1 MITRLITWCRPYASY
16 LLAGWL
22 VAVITV
28 SSIPSLPTLKIH
40 TAHNVIRLDYFIHFC
55 EYGFM
60 AFLTFMAF
68 SGRSF
73 YISYK
78 RWIVLTGGLILF
90 ALLDELHQ
98 KLIPGRTYNIK
109 DFLSNATGIIAAMV
123 FCISVFKT
131 IRHKANT

>member
-16 LLAGWL
+16 LLAVWL

-28 SSIPSLPTLKIH
+28 SSIPSLPTLKIR

-60 AFLTFMAF
+60 ALLTFLAF

-78 RWIVLTGGLILF
+78 KWILLVGGLILF

-109 DFLSNATGIIAAMV
+109 DFLSNMSGILVMMLA
-123 FCISVFKT
+123 CIIIFRKISQRMN
-131 IRHKANT
+131 I